1 MIDLME
7 HQLDAVSSLG
17 NGRVLWGP
25 TGSGKSAVVLEYYM
39 RNEAPR
45 PIYVITTAKKRD
57 SLDWFGEAA
66 KFGISINPE
75 FSRAGPIVVD
85 SWNNVKNY
93 RGVEGAFFVFDEQ
106 RVVGHGS
113 WVKSF
118 LKIAKKNKWVLLS
131 ATPGDTWLDYAP
143 IFIANGF
150 YRNITDFKLQHVVY
164 EPFTTFPKIKMY
176 LDEGRLEKLRND
188 VLVEMPF
195 QNYIKRVRNYM
206 DVGYDR
212 ALFDR
217 VWKDRW
223 HVYEDRPLKDA
234 AERWRVCRRAINSDP
249 SRVEFIW
256 DLIMHG
262 VHDKVIVFYN
272 FDYELD
278 ILRTLGDTFMIAEWN
293 GHRKNAVPDEG
304 PWIYLVQYNS
314 GAEGWNCTTAN
325 AMVFYSLT
333 YSYRT
338 FVQAQGRIDRLDT
351 PFKTLYYYI
360 LVADCITDKAVKR
373 ALDQK
378 KNFNEKSFLSRADV

>member
-1 MIDLME
+1 MIELME
-7 HQLDAVSSLG
+7 HQLDAVSNLG

-25 TGSGKSAVVLEYYM
+25 TGSGKSATILEYYV

-66 KFGISINPE
+66 KFGISNVPE
-75 FSRAGPIVVD
+75 YSRYGPIVVD

-93 RGVEGAFFVFDEQ
+93 RGIEGAFFIFDEQ
-106 RVVGHGS
+106 RVVGHGA

-118 LKIAKKNKWVLLS
+118 LKIAKKNRWVLLS
-131 ATPGDTWLDYAP
+131 ATPGDTWMDYAP
-143 IFIANGF
+143 IFIANNF
-150 YRNITDFKLQHVVY
+150 YKNITDFKLQHVVY

-176 LDEGRLEKLRND
+176 LDTNRLEQLRNE

-195 QNYIKRVRNYM
+195 QGYTKRVKNYM
-206 DVGYDR
+206 DVEYDKE
-212 ALFDR
+212 LFDR

-234 AERWRVCRRAINSDP
+234 AERWRVARQVVNSHS

-256 DLIMHG
+256 DLIYKG
-262 VHDKVIVFYN
+262 VHDKVVVFYN
-272 FDYELD
+272 FDYELEF
-278 ILRTLGDTFMIAEWN
+278 LRGLADMFMVAEWN
-293 GHRKNAVPDEG
+293 GHRKNMVPDEG

-314 GAEGWNCTTAN
+314 GAEGWNCTSAN

-338 FVQAQGRIDRLDT
+338 FMQAQGRIDRLDT

-378 KNFNEKSFLSRADV
+378 KNFNEKRFLGQ